1 MNNIVAKN
9 IINGVVSK
17 NDLPYGRLDNV
28 GIRYN
33 QIVSESVNDG
43 FNKLVEN
50 DLFIERQLNDVNN
63 YEKGPKMY
71 DEQAMKFGPHGM
83 KMWNEGL
90 LSSPDTQ
97 ISILHKYIFPVSAT
111 LSASNLHSQVNFIQ
125 RIGGTTVVGTDDG
138 LYTQSDVS
146 GIHEWT
152 NISSGVLSAEKCN
165 SYYIDDSVFYVAG
178 SGGVYSL
185 ENFDSIQNMQDEGL
199 DFVKIRDG

>member
-17 NDLPYGRLDNV
+17 NDLPYGRPDDV

-33 QIVSESVNDG
+33 QIVSESINDG

-63 YEKGPKMY
+63 YEKGPKTY
-71 DEQAMKFGPHGM
+71 DEQTMKFGPHGT
-83 KMWNEGL
+83 KLWNEGL
-90 LSSPDTQ
+90 LSGPDTQ

-111 LSASNLHSQVNFIQ
+111 LSVSNLQSQVNFIQ

-138 LYTQSDVS
+138 LYT
-146 GIHEWT
+146 
-152 NISSGVLSAEKCN
+152 
-165 SYYIDDSVFYVAG
+165 
-178 SGGVYSL
+178 
-185 ENFDSIQNMQDEGL
+185 
-199 DFVKIRDG
+199 